1 MPKLAKTAPKPKQP
15 RYHRYAVRIGRCPG
29 IYASYKDGAQPQVHE
44 VTACHMG
51 FSKRQCE
58 LALHH
63 MYMQQVLD
71 SSQISKLAA
80 GSLLLTP
87 DGTPAPYTPTPYTY
101 YDVDGVWPY
110 GTPQEA
116 PQPPCSSSDNLPLPS
131 PPAPGTR
138 PSGTAPAPLK
148 TGPAP
153 HACRTST
160 CDRV

>member
-110 GTPQEA
+110 SAPREA
-116 PQPPCSSSDNLPLPS
+116 
-131 PPAPGTR
+131 PPAP
-138 PSGTAPAPLK
+138 LLLE
-148 TGPAP
+148 
-153 HACRTST
+153 
-160 CDRV
+160 